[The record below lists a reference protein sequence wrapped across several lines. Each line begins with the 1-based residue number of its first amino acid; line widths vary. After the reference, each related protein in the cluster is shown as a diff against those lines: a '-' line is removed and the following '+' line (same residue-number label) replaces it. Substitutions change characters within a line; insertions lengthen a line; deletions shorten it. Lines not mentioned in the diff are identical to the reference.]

1 MSASTAKREYWFGL
15 QWARHGQDARWTHTR
30 NSTQSHWACFLEGQ
44 AAGQAIGWV
53 QNRWLYSKRT
63 HSILRLVQ
71 EGPTRVKRRHMRAYS
86 AAACLAVHH
95 PDEAV
100 FLLWAV
106 APGLLWFLALEQ
118 GLVVEG
124 SDCVLTQVGQV
135 QALRQ
140 AMQERYPAIRE
151 LRQPDDVWV
160 CLEQGRRVQACMQR
174 QGGRELWR
182 PSKVPLRL
190 LVAPLLVVLALAGV
204 FSADSRGVGAERQP
218 AGKGVLEQGNTL
230 PLSSAQTVLDL
241 IEELPAQGVGWRL
254 QEVDCRRRVASWD
267 CHARYGFEDV
277 QSFSLAMQRQ
287 TRAPNMLALTGA
299 GQAEL
304 HVQRTYRPK
313 EQQRPSPQGQ
323 GTLPVESS
331 ANLIAELKALQPAFM
346 RFSLARAQAHHQSQY
361 SGQVQTGNQVNTQLQ
376 AKAGEQTQT
385 QIQAMESRP
394 TRDQSE
400 PDAWR
405 RTWSSQSPLRSAY
418 LLAAHLP
425 QLQWDRL
432 SLSVSPQSYPSL
444 LGSVFIVELEGYVD
458 EWAGSGKE
466 ERAQVFEHSV
476 WRSADT

>member
-15 QWARHGQDARWTHTR
+15 QWARHGQDTRWTQTR
-30 NSTQSHWACFLEGQ
+30 KSKQSHWACFLEGQ
-44 AAGQAIGWV
+44 AAGQSIGWV
-53 QNRWLYSKRT
+53 QNRWVYSKRAQ
-63 HSILRLVQ
+63 SVLRLVQ
-71 EGPTRVKRRHMRAYS
+71 EGPTRVKRRHIRAYS
-86 AAACLAVHH
+86 AAACLAAHH

-124 SDCVLTQVGQV
+124 SDCVLTQIGQV

-160 CLEQGRRVQACMQR
+160 CLEQGRRAQAGMQR

-182 PSKVPLRL
+182 PSKVTLRL
-190 LVAPLLVVLALAGV
+190 LVAPLLVVLALGGGLSAGP
-204 FSADSRGVGAERQP
+204 GVEEAERES
-218 AGKGVLEQGNTL
+218 AGEGAFGQSNEL
-230 PLSSAQTVLDL
+230 PLSSAQIVLGL
-241 IEELPAQGVGWRL
+241 IEELPAQGADWRL
-254 QEVDCRRRVASWD
+254 QQVDCRRHVASWD
-267 CHARYGFEDV
+267 CHARYGFDDV
-277 QSFSLAMQRQ
+277 QSFSLAMHRQ
-287 TRAPNMLALTGA
+287 TRAPNMLELTGA

-304 HVQRTYRPK
+304 HMQRTYLA
-313 EQQRPSPQGQ
+313 EVQQRPTPQGQ
-323 GTLPVESS
+323 GTLPVESPP
-331 ANLIAELKALQPAFM
+331 NLIAELKALEPAFM
-346 RFSLARAQAHHQSQY
+346 RLSLAPAQAHHQSQY
-361 SGQVQTGNQVNTQLQ
+361 SGQVQTGNQADTPLETRP
-376 AKAGEQTQT
+376 GGQTQT
-385 QIQAMESRP
+385 LIQAMEPLSAG
-394 TRDQSE
+394 DQSE
-400 PDAWR
+400 PDVWR

-458 EWAGSGKE
+458 ELAGLGE
-466 ERAQVFEHSV
+466 QERTQVFEYSI
-476 WRSADT
+476 WRDADA